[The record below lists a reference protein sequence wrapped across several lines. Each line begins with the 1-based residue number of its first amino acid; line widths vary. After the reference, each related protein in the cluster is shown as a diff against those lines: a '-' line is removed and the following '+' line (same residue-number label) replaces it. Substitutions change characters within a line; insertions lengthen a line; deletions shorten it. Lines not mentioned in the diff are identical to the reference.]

1 LSMSIERYIARRYLF
16 GRKRFSFINIISLL
30 ATMGIMFGVASLI
43 VVMSVFNGFNGLVT
57 SILQDFDPHLKV
69 ERIPR
74 SEGKGDGDVRSILAS
89 RDDVTGLSPFIQRK
103 AMVMSR
109 GAANFV
115 WVKGVAPDSV
125 RTTSRVDQKIVL
137 GDFTLLERNGIVLG
151 ISLADKMRAMVGDT
165 VVLYSPAGM
174 ESMLTQY
181 VTPTVL
187 RCRVTGI
194 YESQNKLYD
203 GAYAFLALDD
213 ARRLFRMSGGISGY
227 ELRLDDIGDS
237 EDVRDELRASIGE
250 GWNVLTWYDLH
261 RDLYSVMTIERW
273 SAFILLAIIIAVAVF
288 NILASLTML
297 VLEKKRDIG
306 IMRTMGMSSRRIQR
320 IFLLQGVWTGLIGV
334 LAGMFIGVLLTWL
347 QAEFG
352 LVALDAA
359 FIIPAIPVDLKL
371 SDIVLIAVATFGL
384 TLLAAW
390 FPARRAGRVEIID
403 AVRWE

>member
-1 LSMSIERYIARRYLF
+1 MRIEGYIAKRYLF
-16 GRKRFSFINIISLL
+16 GRKRFTFINIISLL

-43 VVMSVFNGFNGLVT
+43 VVMSVFNGFNSLVT
-57 SILQDFDPHLKV
+57 SILQDFDPHIKV

-74 SEGKGDGDVRSILAS
+74 SEGISEVDVRSILAGQAGLQ
-89 RDDVTGLSPFIQRK
+89 GLSPFIQRK
-103 AMVMSR
+103 AMAMSG

-115 WVKGVAPDSV
+115 WIKGVSPDSIAQ
-125 RTTSRVDQKIVL
+125 TSRVADKIML
-137 GDFTLLERNGIVLG
+137 GDFGFGERNGVVLG
-151 ISLADKMRAMVGDT
+151 ISLADKMRVLVGDT

-187 RCRVTGI
+187 RCPVIGI

-203 GAYAFLALDD
+203 GAYAFLSLD
-213 ARRLFRMSGGISGY
+213 AAQRLFRMPGRISGY
-227 ELRLDDIGDS
+227 ELRLHDIGDS
-237 EDVRDELRASIGE
+237 EKMRNRLRTTIGD

-273 SAFILLAIIIAVAVF
+273 SAFILLGIIIAVAVF

-297 VLEKKRDIG
+297 VIEKKRDIG
-306 IMRTMGMSSRRIQR
+306 IMRTMGLSSRRIQR

-334 LAGMFIGVLLTWL
+334 LAGLGVGVLLTWL

-352 LVALDAA
+352 LVSLDAA
-359 FIIPAIPVDLKL
+359 FIIPAIPVELKII
-371 SDIVLIAVATFGL
+371 DIAVIVIATFAL

-390 FPARRAGRVEIID
+390 FPARRAGNVEIID

>member
-1 LSMSIERYIARRYLF
+1 MSIERYIAKRYLF
-16 GRKRFSFINIISLL
+16 GRKRFTFINIISLL

-74 SEGKGDGDVRSILAS
+74 SEGKSDKEVRKLLAAHEELS
-89 RDDVTGLSPFIQRK
+89 GLSPFIQRK
-103 AMVMSR
+103 AMAMSK

-115 WVKGVAPDSV
+115 WVKGVSPDSV
-125 RTTSRVDQKIVL
+125 RTTSRVAEKIMM
-137 GDFTLLERNGIVLG
+137 GDFRFGKRNGIVLG
-151 ISLADKMRAMVGDT
+151 IGLADKMRVMVGDT
-165 VVLYSPAGM
+165 VILYSPAGM

-181 VTPTVL
+181 VAPTVL
-187 RCRVTGI
+187 RCPVTGI

-203 GAYAFLALDD
+203 GAYAFLSLAD
-213 ARRLFRMSGGISGY
+213 AQRLFRMPGGISGF
-227 ELRLDDIGDS
+227 ELRLHDIDDS
-237 EDVRDELRASIGE
+237 EDVRDELRSAIGS
-250 GWNVLTWYDLH
+250 GWTVLTWYDLH
-261 RDLYSVMTIERW
+261 KDLYSVMTIERW
-273 SAFILLAIIIAVAVF
+273 SAFILLAVIIAVAVF

-334 LAGMFIGVLLTWL
+334 LAGMFIGLLLTWL

-359 FIIPAIPVDLKL
+359 FIIPAIPVELKL
-371 SDIVLIAVATFGL
+371 SDIVVIAVATFGL

>member
-1 LSMSIERYIARRYLF
+1 MSIERYIARRYLF
-16 GRKRFSFINIISLL
+16 GHKRFTFINIISLL

-57 SILQDFDPHLKV
+57 SILQDFDPHLKI

-74 SEGKGDGDVRSILAS
+74 MDGKSDKEVRKILS
-89 RDDVTGLSPFIQRK
+89 SHDDLRGLSPFIQRK
-103 AMVMSR
+103 AMAMS
-109 GAANFV
+109 GGSANFV
-115 WVKGVAPDSV
+115 WVKGISPDSV
-125 RTTSRVDQKIVL
+125 GQTSRVANKIML
-137 GDFTLLERNGIVLG
+137 GDFAFRERNSIVLG
-151 ISLADKMRAMVGDT
+151 IALADKMRVLVGDT
-165 VVLYSPAGM
+165 IVLYSPAGM
-174 ESMLTQY
+174 ETMLTQY
-181 VTPTVL
+181 VAPTVL
-187 RCRVTGI
+187 SCPVTGI

-203 GAYAFLALDD
+203 GAYAFLTLAD
-213 ARRLFRMSGGISGY
+213 AQRLFRMPGEITGY
-227 ELRLDDIGDS
+227 EVRLDDIDDS
-237 EDVRDELRASIGE
+237 EVAQDDFREAIGP

-273 SAFILLAIIIAVAVF
+273 SAFILLAVIIAVAVF

-306 IMRTMGMSSRRIQR
+306 ILRSMGLSSRRIQR

-334 LAGMFIGVLLTWL
+334 LAGSAIGLLLTWL

-352 LVALDAA
+352 LVQLDAA
-359 FIIPAIPVDLKL
+359 FIIPAIPVDLRV
-371 SDIVLIAVATFGL
+371 SDIAIIVCATFGL

-390 FPARRAGRVEIID
+390 FPARRAGKVEIID